1 MWGGH
6 SCPPKAD
13 SSGKLEVMPKRKAA
27 NKKKP
32 AMDVLISSFM
42 RLREEARQRMIP
54 EEFEEAERE
63 FHKLADNV
71 RKRAGARPKSPATR
85 PK

>member
-1 MWGGH
+1 MWGVH

-13 SSGKLEVMPKRKAA
+13 NTAKLEVMPKRKAA

-42 RLREEARQRMIP
+42 RLREEARQRMTP
-54 EEFEEAERE
+54 EEFEEAVRE
-63 FHKLADNV
+63 FHSLADKV
-71 RKRAGARPKSPATR
+71 RKRAGARPKSLATR